1 MMVTFGEG
9 GRLEEFDPEGNG
21 EFSRW
26 TIRGRD

>member
-1 MMVTFGEG
+1 MVVTFGEG
-9 GRLEEFDPEGNG
+9 GGLEEFDWEGNG

>member
-1 MMVTFGEG
+1 MVMTFGEG
-9 GRLEEFDPEGNG
+9 GGLEEFDSEGNG